1 MKVVRIVPF
10 LDFGGVEKRIEL
22 TAAGFASYP
31 DVKVTF
37 VVLGKGGT
45 VSNLLKVRG
54 EDVRI
59 LNSNPSI
66 PNFRL
71 IFKLV
76 KILKHLRPDVI
87 HTSGAEANFHGL
99 VAGWLAGVQVRIG
112 EEIGFPNH
120 DWKWRFL
127 FRITYLCAHCVIG
140 ISEAV
145 KQKIVQLGEVAANK
159 VKVIYNPVDLQNRQF
174 DENSNRDVD
183 LESENKRPFVFI
195 TTCRLVAI
203 KNLDRLILAFSGL
216 MREFEHA
223 ALELWILG
231 EGPLKESLIVQA
243 GKLGIIDRVKFLGFQ
258 EDVFQLL
265 KQADCFVLPSFSE
278 GFSISLV
285 EAMSMGL
292 PSIATEVGGPA
303 EIIIEGTGYLVN
315 PLLWEDIQEKMR
327 TVLTLSESE
336 RKALGLRAKKDVE
349 SRFSTEKYVEALTN
363 LYREF
368 FQRK

>member
-1 MKVVRIVPF
+1 MKLVRIVPF
-10 LDFGGVEKRIEL
+10 LDFGGVEKRVEL
-22 TAAGFASYP
+22 TAAGFAENR

-59 LNSNPSI
+59 LDSDPSI

-71 IFKLV
+71 FFKLV
-76 KILKHLRPDVI
+76 KLLKHLRPDVI

-99 VAGWLAGVQVRIG
+99 LAGWLAGVQVRIG
-112 EEIGFPNH
+112 EEIGFPRH
-120 DWKWRFL
+120 DWKWRLL
-127 FRITYLCAHCVIG
+127 FKITYSCAHCVIG

-145 KQKIVQLGEVAANK
+145 KQKIVQLGEVPAKK
-159 VKVIYNPVDLQNRQF
+159 VKVIYNPVDLKNREF
-174 DENSNRDVD
+174 DNNSNRNTEI
-183 LESENKRPFVFI
+183 ESENKGPFVFI

-203 KNLDRLILAFSGL
+203 KNLDQLMLAFSGL
-216 MREFEHA
+216 VREFEHKS
-223 ALELWILG
+223 LELWILG

-258 EDVFQLL
+258 EDVFHFL
-265 KQADCFVLPSFSE
+265 KQADAFVLPSFSE

-292 PSIATEVGGPA
+292 PCIATEVGGPA
-303 EIIIEGTGYLVN
+303 EIIQAGTGYLVDPN
-315 PLLWEDIQEKMR
+315 SQEDIKGTMR
-327 TVLTLSESE
+327 TVLALSASE
-336 RKALGLRAKKDVE
+336 RKALGMRARQNIE
-349 SRFSTEKYVEALTN
+349 NRFSTDNYVLD
-363 LYREF
+363 LIRVYREF
-368 FQRK
+368 LQRK